1 MFVFDYLDVV
11 GGGRVEWWWFGETA
25 SLIYYSVYSIF
36 DIGYYLWYIGYI
48 ALYYNTDT
56 VL

>member
-36 DIGYYLWYIGYI
+36 DIGYYLGYIGYI